1 MPLIA
6 LPLLSKW
13 SCLFIAEGRAR
24 YLHMIQLYADGS
36 LGARPYASINLDA
49 PLILLN
55 PTHPQSN
62 RTRPSNIAQACDLL
76 PAMECYRLLQLV
88 EEDIIKR
95 DLSKAISP
103 VFYIPSVLD
112 EQYMPTALL
121 ALDYGEALSQLRDAA
136 PMVTMTL
143 TP

>member
-1 MPLIA
+1 MAHGHSRNYTTLTDA
-6 LPLLSKW
+6 T
-13 SCLFIAEGRAR
+13 RAR

-76 PAMECYRLLQLV
+76 PAMECYR
-88 EEDIIKR
+88 R
-95 DLSKAISP
+95 A
-103 VFYIPSVLD
+103 
-112 EQYMPTALL
+112 
-121 ALDYGEALSQLRDAA
+121 
-136 PMVTMTL
+136 
-143 TP
+143 